1 MTNAS
6 STAKPVPVTPNTP
19 AARSE
24 SVKNPRQGGEPPDE
38 QHQRDRYGHRGGDD
52 CERDEWVH
60 ETSGFMMRAA
70 GWRDASAT

>member
-24 SVKNPRQGGEPPDE
+24 SVKNPPAGAANRRTSSISVTDTATAAAMIAST
-38 QHQRDRYGHRGGDD
+38 
-52 CERDEWVH
+52 
-60 ETSGFMMRAA
+60 TSGFMMRAA